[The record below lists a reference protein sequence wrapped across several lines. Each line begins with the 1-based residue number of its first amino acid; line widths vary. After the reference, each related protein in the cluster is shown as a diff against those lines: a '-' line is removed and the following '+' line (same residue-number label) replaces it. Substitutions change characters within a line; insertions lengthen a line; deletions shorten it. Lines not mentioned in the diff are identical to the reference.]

1 MRDEVKNLLAR
12 SFPNPDDEAKITEM
26 FVTSAADDRLGIPLR
41 RDGGRLEYA
50 CPVAILAAR
59 RN

>member
-1 MRDEVKNLLAR
+1 LRDEVKNLFSR
-12 SFPNPDDEAKITEM
+12 SFPNPDDEARVTEM
-26 FVTSAADDRLGIPLR
+26 FVASVADDRLGIPVCPDSDR
-41 RDGGRLEYA
+41 FQYA